1 MSVEGKK
8 NRVEVEYTLNNVFVS
23 TTVDTGRRLIDQ
35 LRETHELGSV
45 KEGCGTGEC
54 GACTV
59 LVDGKSM
66 CSCILLVPQI
76 DGKKI
81 TTLEGVT
88 TLEGITAGELLHPVQ
103 EKFIDEGAVQ
113 CGYCTPGM
121 IMSAVELISDN
132 PAPTEDEIRLA
143 LSGNLCRCTGY
154 SKIIRAVQAAAEVL
168 RMEGT

>member
-1 MSVEGKK
+1 VGGDNKK
-8 NRVEVEYTLNNVFVS
+8 NTVSVEYTLNDVFIR

-35 LRETHELGSV
+35 LRNTHELKSV

-76 DGKKI
+76 NGRNI
-81 TTLEGVT
+81 R
-88 TLEGITAGELLHPVQ
+88 TLEGIITGEILHPVQ
-103 EKFIDEGAVQ
+103 EKFIEEGAVQ

-121 IMSAVELISDN
+121 IMSAIELLSDN
-132 PAPTEDEIRLA
+132 PSPTEDEIRLA

-168 RMEGT
+168 KKEGA

>member
-1 MSVEGKK
+1 MGGDGNK
-8 NRVEVEYTLNNVFVS
+8 NTVDVEYILNNVFIRTRVI
-23 TTVDTGRRLIDQ
+23 TGRRLIDQ
-35 LRETHELGSV
+35 LRETHGLVSV

-59 LVDGKSM
+59 LVDGKNM

-81 TTLEGVT
+81 TTLEGIT
-88 TLEGITAGELLHPVQ
+88 TGEKLHALQ

-121 IMSAVELISDN
+121 IMSAVQLLSDN
-132 PAPTEDEIRLA
+132 PEPTEDDIRLA

-154 SKIIRAVQAAAEVL
+154 SKIIRAVQAAAESL
-168 RMEGT
+168 REGD